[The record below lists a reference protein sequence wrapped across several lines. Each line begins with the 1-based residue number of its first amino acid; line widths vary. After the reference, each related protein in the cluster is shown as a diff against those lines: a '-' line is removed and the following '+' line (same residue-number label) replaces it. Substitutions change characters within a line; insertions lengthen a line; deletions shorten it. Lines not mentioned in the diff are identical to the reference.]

1 VTNVISVG
9 GNTAYPFRASLRHSP
24 RYLGA
29 AALCLAA
36 SVTAAADEQAEHAR
50 STASVSIGAPIA
62 HEYVDD
68 EAGVAEDRDAR
79 LPHNVTIFW
88 YEIPLASMLRRS
100 PTFRRQ
106 CARIAAAPQ
115 LQVSVVPSIVPGD
128 SDRTLT
134 RLAFNRNGSVQARV
148 TVGPERNPVESL
160 AHEFEH
166 ILEQLDGVDLV
177 SMAHRRATG
186 VYATPGGERFET
198 ERALAA
204 GRQVA
209 REVLAHRGRGG
220 Q

>member
-1 VTNVISVG
+1 MRSRVLPLVSAFI
-9 GNTAYPFRASLRHSP
+9 A
-24 RYLGA
+24 
-29 AALCLAA
+29 LAA
-36 SVTAAADEQAEHAR
+36 SITAAASDQAQHAR
-50 STASVSIGAPIA
+50 STASASMGAPIA
-62 HEYVDD
+62 HEYVEDQ
-68 EAGVAEDRDAR
+68 AGAAEDLEAR
-79 LPHNVTIFW
+79 LPNNVAVFG
-88 YEIPLASMLRRS
+88 YETPLNAMLRWS

>member
-1 VTNVISVG
+1 M
-9 GNTAYPFRASLRHSP
+9 YPFHASLWHSP

-36 SVTAAADEQAEHAR
+36 SVTAAADDQAEHAR

-79 LPHNVTIFW
+79 LPHNVTISW
-88 YEIPLASMLRRS
+88 YEIPLASMLRWS

-115 LQVSVVPSIVPGD
+115 LRVSVVPSIVP

-134 RLAFNRNGSVQARV
+134 RFAFNRDGSVQADV

-166 ILEQLDGVDLV
+166 ILEQLDGVDLA